1 MYTTCL
7 HCWYCDFKKAIS
19 SLDIRK
25 SCTPFYQLHGYTLHL
40 SVKDFLYMV
49 ALIHSFTKLPK
60 DHIYSKP
67 CGHAFIL
74 QLDLNKKNNWPVT
87 LSLRTP
93 SIYAR
98 SFFRCCCRGTGSDR
112 WRGHQIVHHW
122 PNGHL
127 LTFDKKNRA
136 SGSHFSTLFY
146 SPFRSCDSGNA
157 KGNAVLSSIVFVLD
171 QNMARPTATYALP
184 IC

>member
-1 MYTTCL
+1 MYVCLNVCVPKTRNRVYLCIHQDSLAHPSNVSNLRRHNHVKIGEVLTSFAIRLQYVFMYTTCL

-25 SCTPFYQLHGYTLHL
+25 SCTPFCQLHGYTLHL

-74 QLDLNKKNNWPVT
+74 QLDRNKKTIGQWLWVWGLH
-87 LSLRTP
+87 LSTHV
-93 SIYAR
+93 I
-98 SFFRCCCRGTGSDR
+98 SFVVVAEASDR
-112 WRGHQIVHHW
+112 IDGVGVKLCITGQ
-122 PNGHL
+122 
-127 LTFDKKNRA
+127 
-136 SGSHFSTLFY
+136 
-146 SPFRSCDSGNA
+146 
-157 KGNAVLSSIVFVLD
+157 
-171 QNMARPTATYALP
+171 TATY
-184 IC
+184 